1 MWQYVHWNNK
11 CSTNTLSWHF
21 LTFFRW
27 ATQITFRTVTDRR
40 SGREEYS
47 ANFSGGTGYP
57 ALVRPFILKVCS
69 GSDSVRPKFIALI
82 FGLGSGSAANSRF
95 GRNQFCYWLVT
106 KKKYKENIH
115 IFKLCS
121 VFISLVQ
128 KHIIFMSESSTNKG
142 LFKVCCIF

>member
-1 MWQYVHWNNK
+1 MSN
-11 CSTNTLSWHF
+11 SGTLPYFVSIVADGIVYMYYYMYTM
-21 LTFFRW
+21 LCGP
-27 ATQITFRTVTDRR
+27 VTDRR

-95 GRNQFCYWLVT
+95 GRNQFCY
-106 KKKYKENIH
+106 
-115 IFKLCS
+115 
-121 VFISLVQ
+121 
-128 KHIIFMSESSTNKG
+128 
-142 LFKVCCIF
+142 